1 MKNVFIVSMVVSFAM
16 ICSCQKQDLAAEQQL
31 AQRKVELDAR
41 EDALIEREKVADE
54 RKKAL
59 DEREKALAENQKST
73 TDPRAIPPDVKSQS
87 ASRDPAQLKAERDK
101 IIQQVSAE
109 MRALIPDDS
118 KMKAQREREKLERS
132 AQKQPGLEKLQRQK
146 QRVLEMSGAAVAP
159 AVETASPPPSAAP
172 EAASATPSPTP
183 Q

>member
-1 MKNVFIVSMVVSFAM
+1 MGDEAM
-16 ICSCQKQDLAAEQQL
+16 INNTTGVRNTAVGD
-31 AQRKVELDAR
+31 
-41 EDALIEREKVADE
+41 DALHANISGDSKERKWRTKE

-59 DEREKALAENQKST
+59 DEREKTLAENEKST
-73 TDPRAIPPDVKSQS
+73 TNTRAIPPDVESQS
-87 ASRDPAQLKAERDK
+87 ASRDPAQLKAARDK

-109 MRALIPDDS
+109 IRALIPDDS
-118 KMKAQREREKLERS
+118 KMKAQREREKQERS

-159 AVETASPPPSAAP
+159 AVETVSPPPSAAP
-172 EAASATPSPTP
+172 EAASATPSPMP